1 MAAPRA
7 RHSFTFFIFALVV
20 QTYAKLA
27 STPKTSSELHHEE
40 RDLVR
45 SAGAVAEHIFTISI
59 LKNTAFIIEIF
70 SGNPDLIFP
79 LISTSY

>member
-1 MAAPRA
+1 
-7 RHSFTFFIFALVV
+7 LVV

-40 RDLVR
+40 RDLVGVLVL
-45 SAGAVAEHIFTISI
+45 SQSIFFTISI

-79 LISTSY
+79 LISGNELQSTHIE